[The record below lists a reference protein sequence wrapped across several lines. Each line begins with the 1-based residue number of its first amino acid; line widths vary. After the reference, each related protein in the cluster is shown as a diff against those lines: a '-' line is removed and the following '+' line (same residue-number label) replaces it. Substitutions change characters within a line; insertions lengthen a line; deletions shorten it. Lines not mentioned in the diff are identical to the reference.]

1 MTYTIIR
8 SEKQYQ
14 EYLNRVEILFDAEPG
29 TAEFDELELLSMLIT
44 KYEAEN
50 YPLPEPDPVDII
62 QYYLEQ
68 RALKPKNF
76 IEQMKDEM
84 AKTFCDWFKRMD
96 NLENKVDK
104 S

>member
-14 EYLNRVEILFDAEPG
+14 EYLNKVEMLFDAEPG
-29 TAEFDELELLSMLIT
+29 TTEFDELELLSMLIT

-50 YPLPEPDPVDII
+50 YPLPEPDLVDVI

-76 IEQMKDEM
+76 IEQIKDEM
-84 AKTFCDWFKRMD
+84 AKVFCDCFKRID
-96 NLENKVDK
+96 NLENKID
-104 S
+104 